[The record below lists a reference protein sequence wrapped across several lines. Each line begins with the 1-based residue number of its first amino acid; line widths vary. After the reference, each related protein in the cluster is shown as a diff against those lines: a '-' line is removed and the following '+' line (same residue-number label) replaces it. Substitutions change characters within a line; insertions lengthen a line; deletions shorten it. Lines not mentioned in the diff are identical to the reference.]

1 MVQRVTYTG
10 RLEDDGTEVVCRG
23 VQGARG
29 AQGTLYTGQIEARMG
44 VEAKDIGPAIPIGR
58 DRYHSWSYFFKFSK
72 QKVFALEAPRILS
85 VRWHYRHHPRYPL
98 PALPLRCAGP
108 PLHLPGQT
116 QAQEEVEGE

>member
-10 RLEDDGTEVVCRG
+10 RLEDDGTEVVCRV

-29 AQGTLYTGQIEARMG
+29 TQGTLYTGQIEARMG

-72 QKVFALEAPRILS
+72 QKKTLLRSSENIDFQVALLASSSVFSSCSSSAL
-85 VRWHYRHHPRYPL
+85 RWSSSSS
-98 PALPLRCAGP
+98 AGTDSS
-108 PLHLPGQT
+108 PGRS
-116 QAQEEVEGE
+116 